1 MTHRRLVPALIL
13 STLALLRIPGADAAP
28 ALVQRV
34 GPEEFKKL
42 ADSGQVTLLDVRTP
56 TETRK
61 GQIPGSSS
69 IDMLDPAFATRV
81 ARVRKD
87 LPLLVYCA
95 SGGRSAKVAETVK
108 GMGFAKVYDLAGGL
122 RAWSM
127 KGFPITPPSAD
138 AKDAGA
144 RAMTPADFGK
154 LLASPA
160 PVLADFHTTWCLPC
174 RKMAPVVDRLATSFG
189 KRATVVR
196 VDTDTSRELADT
208 YRIEGVPVFILFDQG
223 KEVWRGNGV
232 LPEEELRR
240 RVEER
245 IR

>member
-1 MTHRRLVPALIL
+1 MTHRLLFPALLL
-13 STLALLRIPGADAAP
+13 STLALVRVPGALAAP
-28 ALVQRV
+28 APVQRV
-34 GPEEFKKL
+34 GPEEFKRL
-42 ADSGQVTLLDVRTP
+42 ADSGKVTLLDVRTP

-61 GQIPGSSS
+61 GQIPGSST

-87 LPLLVYCA
+87 QPLLVYCA
-95 SGGRSAKVAETVK
+95 SGGRSAKAAETARS
-108 GMGFAKVYDLAGGL
+108 MGFTKVYDLAGGL

-127 KGFPITPPSAD
+127 KGYPITPPSAD
-138 AKDAGA
+138 AKDTGA
-144 RAMTPADFGK
+144 RALTPDEFRK
-154 LLASPA
+154 LLASPT

-174 RKMAPVVDRLATSFG
+174 RTMAPVVDRLAASFG

-196 VDTDTSRELADT
+196 VDTDTSRELADA
-208 YRIEGVPVFILFDQG
+208 YRIEGVPVFILFDRG